1 MKTLL
6 YLLWDFIAVNNI
18 LIIEVLLLD
27 VEWLLDVGI
36 E

>member
-6 YLLWDFIAVNNI
+6 YLLWDFIPVNNI